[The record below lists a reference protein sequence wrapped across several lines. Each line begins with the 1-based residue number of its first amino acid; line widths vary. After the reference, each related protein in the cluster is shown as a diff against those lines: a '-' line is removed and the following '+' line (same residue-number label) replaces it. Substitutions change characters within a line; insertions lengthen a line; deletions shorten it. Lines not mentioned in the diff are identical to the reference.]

1 MMLNI
6 RLENA
11 LLTFRARTL
20 DRTVSLSSSRGD
32 PSPRGSTSIFCVALH
47 HHHAA
52 TGGVGE
58 AKVVINGNPVKNPT

>member
-1 MMLNI
+1 MVNI

-32 PSPRGSTSIFCVALH
+32 PSPRGSTSKFVVVAFH
-47 HHHAA
+47 RHAA
-52 TGGVGE
+52 TGGAGLLIV
-58 AKVVINGNPVKNPT
+58 AINGRPVKNPT